1 MCLSIVS
8 SHLLPL
14 TGVCCWRHR
23 VNRSWYAHQAT
34 VDRASAVEVLVA
46 RGSSRLSAVEP
57 RSSSLSSP
65 RRRRNSSREREA
77 AEAAKGPKSPPSP
90 TTDGVRFIPLPS
102 VFVFPNLLTVGLNI
116 LLTGLTEAAAA
127 LLAEQPEPIF
137 CWPAYVVLGFV
148 GLYVLVTLSVV
159 LRFYY
164 GGHRKEL
171 WVPARPQTVD
181 EVHDPILRN
190 VQRSTCRDCWRRL
203 FNIIER
209 YRGEM

>member
-1 MCLSIVS
+1 MSTATILQSDFLRFGDGTHDSIAGAGASGSTDALRQPFTRIDGQFTQLSYSSYPMSVALSIGGVQQEDCLRDSASTQTADFSGFLEDEDLGDGRRLGHGTISTSQTCAVS
-8 SHLLPL
+8 
-14 TGVCCWRHR
+14 
-23 VNRSWYAHQAT
+23 
-34 VDRASAVEVLVA
+34 
-46 RGSSRLSAVEP
+46 
-57 RSSSLSSP
+57 
-65 RRRRNSSREREA
+65 
-77 AEAAKGPKSPPSP
+77 
-90 TTDGVRFIPLPS
+90 
-102 VFVFPNLLTVGLNI
+102 
-116 LLTGLTEAAAA
+116 
-127 LLAEQPEPIF
+127 EPIF

-209 YRGEM
+209 YRGET